1 METTHLVSADR
12 GRGTTA
18 YTAWSYPLDGGKH
31 ACFPD
36 ADYRTPSSIG
46 SARATWDSPNQY

>member
-1 METTHLVSADR
+1 METTHLVSADH

-36 ADYRTPSSIG
+36 ADYRTPSGIG